1 MATRTSRDDLAERV
15 RDFVLDGFTPQF
27 GQLTDTFGD
36 DPSWRRL
43 KELGG
48 ELWLDTGDIDDAAG
62 LWTKQFSALTTNN
75 TLLNKEV
82 QKGTYDD
89 LIPAAAGM
97 LARYELPPEELVLE
111 IAFILNARHAL
122 KLVERFDAFVSVEE
136 HTDFAHNV
144 DGAVE
149 IARRYH
155 AICPE
160 RFYVKVPFTPSGLL
174 ATRRLSREGIPV
186 NHTLGFAARQN
197 YLIARVARPRF
208 VNVFLGRLNSFVAD
222 NDLGPGALVGERAM
236 LASQA
241 AVSELRR
248 TAGIGTRQIG
258 ASFRSGGQVRD
269 LVGIDVMTMP
279 PKVAREFLALGI
291 APDAL
296 VSRVDEEYRPPL
308 HEEVD
313 EREVGLHTLWEVPG
327 ELVACVDALEAEN
340 LDRFGADDLINFFA
354 AHGCGDVLVR
364 WTAQQVRVSREEGK
378 IPRLA
383 NWRQTLESGIIG
395 LDALMNLAGLNSFA
409 ADQAAMD
416 DRVRQML
423 HVPAGR

>member
-1 MATRTSRDDLAERV
+1 MATGTSRDDLAERV
-15 RDFVLDGFTPQF
+15 RDFLLDGFTPHF

-43 KELGG
+43 KGLGG

-62 LWTKQFSALTTNN
+62 LWTRQFSALTTNN
-75 TLLNKEV
+75 TLLNREV

-89 LIPAAAGM
+89 LIPAAAEM
-97 LARYELPPEELVLE
+97 LSRYDLPPRLLVLE

-122 KLVERFDAFVSVEE
+122 NLVERFDAFVSVEE
-136 HTDFAHNV
+136 HTDFAGDL

-149 IARRYH
+149 VARRYH

-160 RFYVKVPFTPSGLL
+160 RFYVKVPFTPAGLL

-197 YLIARVARPRF
+197 YLIARLARPQF

-248 TAGIGTRQIG
+248 TAGLGTRQIG
-258 ASFRSGGQVRD
+258 ASFRSGEQVRD
-269 LVGIDVMTMP
+269 LAGIDVMTMP

-296 VSRVDEEYRPPL
+296 VSRVDEDYRPPL

-327 ELVACVDALEAEN
+327 ELVACVDALEAED

-364 WTAQQVRVSREEGK
+364 WTDQQVRVSRDEGK
-378 IPRLA
+378 IPRLHH
-383 NWRQTLESGIIG
+383 WRETLASGIVG

>member
-1 MATRTSRDDLAERV
+1 
-15 RDFVLDGFTPQF
+15 
-27 GQLTDTFGD
+27 
-36 DPSWRRL
+36 
-43 KELGG
+43 
-48 ELWLDTGDIDDAAG
+48 
-62 LWTKQFSALTTNN
+62 
-75 TLLNKEV
+75 
-82 QKGTYDD
+82 
-89 LIPAAAGM
+89 
-97 LARYELPPEELVLE
+97 
-111 IAFILNARHAL
+111 
-122 KLVERFDAFVSVEE
+122 
-136 HTDFAHNV
+136 
-144 DGAVE
+144 
-149 IARRYH
+149 
-155 AICPE
+155 
-160 RFYVKVPFTPSGLL
+160 
-174 ATRRLSREGIPV
+174 
-186 NHTLGFAARQN
+186 
-197 YLIARVARPRF
+197 
-208 VNVFLGRLNSFVAD
+208 
-222 NDLGPGALVGERAM
+222 
-236 LASQA
+236 
-241 AVSELRR
+241 
-248 TAGIGTRQIG
+248 
-258 ASFRSGGQVRD
+258 
-269 LVGIDVMTMP
+269 VMTIP